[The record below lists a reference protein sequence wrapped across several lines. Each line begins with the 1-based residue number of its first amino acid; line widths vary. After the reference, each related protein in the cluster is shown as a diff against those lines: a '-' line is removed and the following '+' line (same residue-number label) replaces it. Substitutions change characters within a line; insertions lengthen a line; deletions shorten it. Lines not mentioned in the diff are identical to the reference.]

1 MQTAAAALLRPQ
13 RPDPPIRWRES
24 PNKKTRAKPHGL
36 TKKLK
41 INNPGSTKIRG
52 NQKTQE

>member
-24 PNKKTRAKPHGL
+24 PNKNPRKTARVNQ
-36 TKKLK
+36 KLK